1 MIAVQRITALFDNHQ
16 PTLVTDPSLKRAEVA
31 LVLNPAIDREDP
43 NILFIQRAEH
53 KDDPW
58 SGQMAFPGG
67 RREPEDA
74 LDGAAARRET
84 FEEIGLALSA
94 SQLVGRLDDMRG
106 RHGGRSADL
115 VISCFVFIVES
126 VSALRPNHEVSD
138 VVSLPISRLLD
149 PSLRTTVRYDAA
161 AGLEFPGVFLDPD
174 DPRVVW
180 GLTYRF
186 LTGFFSLFDQHLPA
200 MPQ

>member
-1 MIAVQRITALFDNHQ
+1 MIAVQRITALFDNHR

-31 LVLNPAIDREDP
+31 LVLNPATDREDP
-43 NILFIQRAEH
+43 KSSFSFSAPSIRMIPGRA
-53 KDDPW
+53 KW
-58 SGQMAFPGG
+58 RFQAGAAS
-67 RREPEDA
+67 PEDA

-115 VISCFVFIVES
+115 VISCFVFIAES

-161 AGLEFPGVFLDPD
+161 GGLEFPGVFSI
-174 DPRVVW
+174 RTIR
-180 GLTYRF
+180 G
-186 LTGFFSLFDQHLPA
+186 
-200 MPQ
+200 